1 MTRKVKNF
9 PGLYRED
16 CGAEGTRYRIVINYD
31 REILQ
36 EYFYFRSP
44 SKERAARAAAK
55 ARWAEIREVIP
66 VITPRRF
73 REIVRHPTESGI
85 TGVTRI
91 VSTVKGREYEFW
103 KAIWTTLKGE
113 RKSKQFSVNKYGA
126 KEAKRLAIAARKAA
140 LDEIG
145 PE

>member
-1 MTRKVKNF
+1 MKNH

-16 CGAEGTRYRIVINYD
+16 NGKQGTRFRILINYD

-36 EYFYFRSP
+36 EYFYFRGP
-44 SKERAARAAAK
+44 TAERKARAEAK

-73 REIVRHPTESGI
+73 REIVRKPTESGI
-85 TGVTRI
+85 AGVTRI
-91 VSTVKGREYEFW
+91 VSTVKGHEYEFW

-113 RKSKQFSVNKYGA
+113 RKSKQFSVNKYGE
-126 KEAKRLAIAARKAA
+126 KEAKQLAIKTRKAA

-145 PE
+145 AE